1 MGYTTDFSGSLTLS
15 RPATEVER
23 NYINLINRTR
33 RMKRDVNKLMEL
45 YGGKH
50 GHPTPKSD
58 KPEDI
63 YGNDGEYFAKDD
75 GDMGQ
80 NRDASI
86 IDYNIAPGHKTWEQ
100 TQGEDFNKTWA
111 DKNALIASGKC
122 QPGLWCQWEITED
135 GTELQ
140 WDGGEKFY
148 HYVDWL
154 KYLINNF
161 FEPWGIKLNG
171 EIEWIGEDPSDRGKI
186 VANDNEVKVFIGKIT
201 YTMVEEGTDTDD

>member
-15 RPATEVER
+15 RPATVVEK

-45 YGGKH
+45 YKGKH
-50 GHPTPKSD
+50 GNPFPKSD

-63 YGNDGEYFAKDD
+63 YGRDGEYFARDD
-75 GDMGQ
+75 GQSGQ
-80 NRDASI
+80 DHDKSI
-86 IDYNIAPGHKTWEQ
+86 IDYNTAPGHKSYEETRGQ
-100 TQGEDFNKTWA
+100 DFNQTW
-111 DKNALIASGKC
+111 NEQQALIASGKC
-122 QPGLWCQWEITED
+122 QPGLWCQWEINED

-148 HYVDWL
+148 NYVEWL
-154 KYLINNF
+154 KYLIAHF

-171 EIEWIGEDPSDRGKI
+171 TIEWVGEDSSDRGKI
-186 VANDNEVKVFIGKIT
+186 VANNNEVKVYVGKTT